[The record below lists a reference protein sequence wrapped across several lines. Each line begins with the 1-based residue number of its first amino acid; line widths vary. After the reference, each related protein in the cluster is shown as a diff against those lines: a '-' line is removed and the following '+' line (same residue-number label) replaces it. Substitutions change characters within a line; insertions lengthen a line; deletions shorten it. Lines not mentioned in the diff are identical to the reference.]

1 MALQNYQK
9 FVVEIKKET
18 LFKFLALV
26 IFLIFLVYL
35 KNVVFLLITSF
46 IAAATFRPLY
56 LFMTKRKVPH
66 IVAAIMVVISFF
78 AIFIGLLSV
87 ITLFLV
93 HQVGPFVEQLSISLK
108 SEMEFLKERL
118 FFIKEYVGED
128 AINNFILKFSGELG
142 VQIGNLSSTLW
153 NALLSTLDAAGFIIS
168 IVTTFVLSVYL
179 LVGWDKFLDK
189 IGVFCGTAKGEK
201 IKKIM
206 LKVENKIG
214 SWFRGQLFL
223 CFIVGLVTT
232 GILLLLRVR
241 YALVLGFLAGVLEII
256 PVVGP
261 ILAAIPIVIAGFST
275 SIGVGI
281 LSIVS
286 VIIIQQLENS
296 ILVPIVM
303 RKAVGL
309 NPVITLIGVI
319 IGKEIMGLVGV
330 LLAIPVLA
338 VITVFFQE
346 YFVSSG
352 IIKEEKTEP
361 NSIK

>member
-1 MALQNYQK
+1 
-9 FVVEIKKET
+9 
-18 LFKFLALV
+18 
-26 IFLIFLVYL
+26 
-35 KNVVFLLITSF
+35 
-46 IAAATFRPLY
+46 
-56 LFMTKRKVPH
+56 
-66 IVAAIMVVISFF
+66 
-78 AIFIGLLSV
+78 
-87 ITLFLV
+87 
-93 HQVGPFVEQLSISLK
+93 
-108 SEMEFLKERL
+108 
-118 FFIKEYVGED
+118 
-128 AINNFILKFSGELG
+128 
-142 VQIGNLSSTLW
+142 
-153 NALLSTLDAAGFIIS
+153 
-168 IVTTFVLSVYL
+168 
-179 LVGWDKFLDK
+179 
-189 IGVFCGTAKGEK
+189 
-201 IKKIM
+201 M